1 MKTQLPPDQAL
12 AVARLKQWAVLRLA
26 TRHGKTTCYRNQGWA
41 QRNAANFDARQVRV
55 LDFERALSELS
66 NEEQI
71 ALVHFYRDREGY
83 PQIAA
88 AARCSVRK
96 LSYLI
101 PSARV
106 KLTAALDRLDLL

>member
-12 AVARLKQWAVLRLA
+12 AVARLKQWAVLRMA
-26 TRHGKTTCYRNQGWA
+26 TRHGKTTNYARSAWA
-41 QRNAANFDARQVRV
+41 QRNAANFDARQVKV
-55 LDFERALSELS
+55 LDFERALSELT

-71 ALVHFYRDREGY
+71 ALVHYYRDREGY
-83 PQIAA
+83 IDIAA
-88 AARCSVRK
+88 AAQCSVRK